1 MGVLSPHAVKG
12 GAPEVRAS
20 SLASVEDF
28 IELCLCRHSD
38 DRGTSDFH
46 LKKLQ
51 TYVKVERIL

>member
-1 MGVLSPHAVKG
+1 MLLRV

-20 SLASVEDF
+20 SLASLEDF
-28 IELCLCRHSD
+28 IALCLCHHSD

-51 TYVKVERIL
+51 TYIKVERIL